1 STAGLG
7 LPLAERMIDALA
19 AGQAEGGDS
28 RWGRKQSA
36 AIRIADPNNPGRGG
50 ENLSLSIDVGEHE
63 TPVAEM
69 KRVYLTTAER
79 LGHRTF
85 SEIAGRDVV
94 ELKEKLHDLGYWR
107 PDGDGVPAAPAWDVD
122 PDLRSS
128 DPDAFEKAVA
138 DFRARQAAYSSEH
151 ATFNAEVRDAV
162 DAFRKAEGLDYA
174 GNPRGLVDG
183 RFLERLTTLHREHLR
198 SSKAP

>member
-1 STAGLG
+1 
-7 LPLAERMIDALA
+7 LA

-50 ENLSLSIDVGEHE
+50 DHISLSIDVGEHA

-69 KRVYLTTAER
+69 KRIYFTTAER

-94 ELKEKLHDLGYWR
+94 ELKEKLHALGYWR
-107 PDGDGVPAAPAWDVD
+107 PDGDGVPSPPAWDVA

-138 DFRARQAAYSSEH
+138 DFRARQAAYRSEH
-151 ATFNAEVRDAV
+151 ATFDAEVRDAV
-162 DAFRKAEGLDYA
+162 DAFRTAEGLDYA
-174 GNPRGLVDG
+174 GNPRGLVDR
-183 RFLERLTTLHREHLR
+183 RFLERLAAVHLEHLR
-198 SSKAP
+198 ASKDASAGR